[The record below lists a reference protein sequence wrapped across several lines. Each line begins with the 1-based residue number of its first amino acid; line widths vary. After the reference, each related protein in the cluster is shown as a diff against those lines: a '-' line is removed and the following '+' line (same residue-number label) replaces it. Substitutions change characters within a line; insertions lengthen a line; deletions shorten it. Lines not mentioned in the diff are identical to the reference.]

1 MAQVSYRHEIY
12 NFIIE
17 YFKENM
23 LVPNVREIVR
33 ATNCSSNSVVHKH
46 MKKFLSEGELNKI
59 GGRYTLPREVVIDIV
74 REIEEENYKESQRGE
89 EHDS

>member
-1 MAQVSYRHEIY
+1 MTQVNYRHEIY

-46 MKKFLSEGELNKI
+46 MKKLLSEGELNKI
-59 GGRYTLPREVVIDIV
+59 GGRYALPRAVVIDIV
-74 REIEEENYKESQRGE
+74 REIEEENYREGN
-89 EHDS
+89 DCGM